1 VTEKTTTR
9 AQDSIGAGT
18 DEPTGAPAFEFD
30 GLTKRFG
37 ELTAVDDVRLSIP
50 TGSFFGLVGP
60 NGAGKTTLL
69 SMAVGL
75 IRPDYGTSRVHG
87 SDVWQEQ
94 LAAKTE
100 LGVLPEAEFLPRRLT
115 GSELLT
121 YVGLLRGMDATVVR
135 ERTLELLR
143 ILDLTGA
150 DSTVVVDYSTGMRK
164 KIALAVALIHGPRVL
179 VLDEPFESVDPL
191 SAATIRSILN
201 GFVSTGGTILFSSHV
216 MPLVESLC
224 DHVAVLSAGRVVSTG
239 TLDQVRA
246 GRSLDD
252 AFADLIGADKS
263 LETLSWFAS

>member
-1 VTEKTTTR
+1 VTIDP
-9 AQDSIGAGT
+9 A
-18 DEPTGAPAFEFD
+18 APAFEFD

-37 ELTAVDDVRLSIP
+37 DLIAVDEVHLTIP

-75 IRPDYGTSRVHG
+75 IRPDSGTSRVHG
-87 SDVWQEQ
+87 FDVWSDEI
-94 LAAKTE
+94 AAKTE

-121 YVGLLRGMDATVVR
+121 YVGLLRGLDEQVAIS
-135 ERTLELLR
+135 RTTELLR
-143 ILDLTGA
+143 VLDLTGA
-150 DSTVVVDYSTGMRK
+150 DRTVVVDYSTGMRK

-179 VLDEPFESVDPL
+179 VLDEPFESVDPV

-201 GFVSTGGTILFSSHV
+201 GFVTSGGTILFSSHV

-224 DHVAVLSAGRVVSTG
+224 DHVAILADGRVVSTG
-239 TLDQVRA
+239 TLDDVRG

-263 LETLSWFAS
+263 TETLSWFTS